1 MYLWGRV
8 CFLKD
13 VLFYYTLFDYY
24 DNPRRYIGGYYY
36 HYFTHEYSKL
46 WRMWRYLSRI
56 TELVNGSFGKSP
68 NFRKHAVI

>member
-46 WRMWRYLSRI
+46 WRM
-56 TELVNGSFGKSP
+56 
-68 NFRKHAVI
+68 